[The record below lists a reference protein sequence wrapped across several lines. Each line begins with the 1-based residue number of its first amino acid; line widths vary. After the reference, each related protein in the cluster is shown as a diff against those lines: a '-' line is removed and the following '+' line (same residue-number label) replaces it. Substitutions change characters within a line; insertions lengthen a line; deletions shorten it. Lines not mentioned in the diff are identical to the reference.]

1 MKHTFV
7 MIQTQPGPDDE
18 ENMREIIRLIHEAAA
33 LYQPELILLPE
44 TCAWDYSAAAD
55 ASGRDP
61 LSDRAA
67 GPDSPFI
74 LSLRKLAAKY
84 GTWLVSGILEK
95 AVIPGEAGGSG
106 KAVDP
111 EKTGEPGKAVIP
123 EKTGSAGGAED
134 GRCYNTVLVIN
145 DAGDIVTAY
154 RKTHLYDAFESRE
167 SDLFLPGDSLFDPV
181 DTPFGRIGVFVCY
194 ELRFPE
200 VARSQRARGA
210 DILLVPSAWVRGEM
224 KSEHFRTLV
233 MARAIEN
240 TAYVL
245 ACNKSGNTAMGE
257 SLAVDPMGVVTAYA
271 GRTAERRADERAE
284 AAGGKI
290 IPVTVDT
297 DRITQV
303 RRILPSFEERRPELY
318 G

>member
-74 LSLRKLAAKY
+74 LALRKLAEKY

-95 AVIPGEAGGSG
+95 AQN
-106 KAVDP
+106 P
-111 EKTGEPGKAVIP
+111 EKAVIP
-123 EKTGSAGGAED
+123 ETETAGGAD
-134 GRCYNTVLVIN
+134 NGRCYNTVLVIN

-245 ACNKSGNTAMGE
+245 ACNKSGSTAMGE

>member
-44 TCAWDYSAAAD
+44 TCAWDYPAAAD
-55 ASGRDP
+55 AAGRDH

-67 GPDSPFI
+67 VPDSPFI
-74 LSLRKLAAKY
+74 LALRKLAEKY
-84 GTWLVSGILEK
+84 GTWMVSGILEK
-95 AVIPGEAGGSG
+95 AQN
-106 KAVDP
+106 P
-111 EKTGEPGKAVIP
+111 EKAVIP
-123 EKTGSAGGAED
+123 EKTWAPGKTGTAGGADD

-167 SDLFLPGDSLFDPV
+167 SDLFIPGDSLFDPV

-200 VARSQRARGA
+200 VARSQRKRGA

-233 MARAIEN
+233 TARAIEN

-257 SLAVDPMGVVTAYA
+257 SLAVDPMGVVVAYA
-271 GRTAERRADERAE
+271 GRTAESTET
-284 AAGGKI
+284 AGEKI